1 MMCGFGVRFSLIVT
15 DNMLVSSVTKYGV
28 LKMRILTT
36 KSLLLIA
43 CLFLMLCPVLA
54 LAQEVSDCLVS
65 SNVDG
70 STTYQCGQKQSY
82 YSSTRAAKMD
92 IMHAQNKT
100 VLFKGEFWAIVNR
113 GSSVVMWLFDSD
125 NSSWDV
131 YFDPSLNTIV
141 GDFHRHQ
148 SITII
153 CTIKSMNDM
162 RSCYLNQILEK

>member
-1 MMCGFGVRFSLIVT
+1 
-15 DNMLVSSVTKYGV
+15 
-28 LKMRILTT
+28 
-36 KSLLLIA
+36 
-43 CLFLMLCPVLA
+43 
-54 LAQEVSDCLVS
+54 
-65 SNVDG
+65 
-70 STTYQCGQKQSY
+70 
-82 YSSTRAAKMD
+82 MD